1 MLSPSNAAWCINF
14 FGMHP
19 TLTQVPPSPH
29 LVPCGE
35 GVTQSSTA
43 TRAPLLTASF
53 AHASPPDPPP
63 MTARS
68 QSNVPSTICVMPSA
82 CVLQTSV
89 YAVHVSYK
97 EARTT
102 QPPINHITIPLSRAL
117 MGATVL
123 VLRLQQIHPPVV
135 TNN

>member
-14 FGMHP
+14 FGIHP

-29 LVPCGE
+29 FVPCGE

-43 TRAPLLTASF
+43 TRAPCSTASF

-63 MTARS
+63 ITARS
-68 QSNVPSTICVMPSA
+68 QSNVPSTICVIPST
-82 CVLQTSV
+82 CVSQTIV
-89 YAVHVSYK
+89 HAVHVSYK
-97 EARTT
+97 EAQTT
-102 QPPINHITIPLSRAL
+102 QSPINHIIIPPFRAL

-123 VLRLQQIHPPVV
+123 VFRLQQIHPPVV